1 MSHTTPL
8 LMEISSKS
16 RITATAMQ
24 LFGTRGIPRT
34 SSAIAWQ
41 TLRISRHTH
50 ARTLYMMQPLMTP
63 PSFTRT
69 AKLMMY
75 SSISSAATS
84 MTRQASMM
92 RRMLS

>member
-16 RITATAMQ
+16 RITATATQ
-24 LFGTRGIPRT
+24 VFGTRGIPRT

-50 ARTLYMMQPLMTP
+50 ARTLYMMQPLISP
-63 PSFTRT
+63 PIFTRT

-84 MTRQASMM
+84 MTRRASMM